1 MTASLTPRYIR
12 ECDNWFAVMEE
23 TWIKSKLWQYTLYL
37 EYSQIKLH
45 LKLIEMYHT
54 SPVYLRI
61 CENSVQYSTVQPVC
75 GVQTARILYTI
86 PRQRSQWQHAAQITL
101 TWSQR
106 VRPVS
111 LSSAKVNYFMWTENV
126 KLTKLW
132 AGKRSGIVKKVSLY
146 EPLCCDWVPAS
157 TRPQSDSRHRYGD
170 TSQTII
176 ICNKTSHLLRVGE
189 YQDGTE
195 MSQGLFNLRDDSLLC
210 NCCCVVCE
218 IEIIIMS

>member
-1 MTASLTPRYIR
+1 MW
-12 ECDNWFAVMEE
+12 EQC
-23 TWIKSKLWQYTLYL
+23 
-37 EYSQIKLH
+37 
-45 LKLIEMYHT
+45 
-54 SPVYLRI
+54 
-61 CENSVQYSTVQPVC
+61 TVQPES
-75 GVQTARILYTI
+75 GEQTARIVYTI

-106 VRPVS
+106 VRPE
-111 LSSAKVNYFMWTENV
+111 LSPSSTKVNYFMWTEIF
-126 KLTKLW
+126 KFTKLW